1 MQSRSGLSPLVADD
15 LHHACL
21 HQDELEAAVQGRAK
35 HLEHTISSGGQGGQ
49 EHVRYLLQNL
59 LNHCLVGHKSPKIKL
74 KVVAVNLGGK
84 RRWCK
89 TVRC

>member
-15 LHHACL
+15 LHHARL

-49 EHVRYLLQNL
+49 EHVTY
-59 LNHCLVGHKSPKIKL
+59 VPPPKPAEPLPRRPQISKD
-74 KVVAVNLGGK
+74 KVEGSGSQPGRENDLAL
-84 RRWCK
+84 
-89 TVRC
+89 